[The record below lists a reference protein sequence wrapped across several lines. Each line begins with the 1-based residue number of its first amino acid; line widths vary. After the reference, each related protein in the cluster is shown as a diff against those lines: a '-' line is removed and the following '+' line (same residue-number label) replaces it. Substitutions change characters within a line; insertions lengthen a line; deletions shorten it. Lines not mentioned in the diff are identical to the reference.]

1 MATRSPSPYALLI
14 AALVATCAP
23 NALLAQEAAPPEDEA
38 APEEDDYGSITVTGT
53 LVRQGGMQDIRHFR
67 SVAERGE
74 MPRPESLTAE
84 GLMGE
89 HNLALAAN
97 RPCAQLLCLDTEAM
111 AAAFPARPEDK
122 ILVGLTFASNI
133 DAATWKREPLN
144 LVAVVDKSGSM
155 AGEPL
160 ELVRQ
165 SLKQIVGQMDD
176 RDQLSIVLYGD
187 SSHVH
192 LAPTRIARGGRQKV
206 LASIDAIASA
216 GSTNM
221 EEGLKVGYATAF
233 RSEGRFRGSTRVM
246 LFTDE
251 QPNVGATDS
260 ESFMGMAEAASHRGI
275 GLTTIGVGIQFGAE
289 LGMRMSSVRGGNLF
303 FLGDEEE
310 VKSVFEK
317 QLATMVSEVAHDV
330 RITLTPRKGYKLTG
344 VFGVPDGL
352 MTDVGEGTVTITV
365 PTAFLSTNGGGIFAS
380 VGKSGSRAN
389 LPSARLEPGATLLD
403 LKLAYVAARGGKRGT
418 DRLAVAAPQ
427 GEATPALRRAH
438 LIVDEYLSLKAAS
451 LAFHREGD
459 PKKAFQLL
467 SAFQGRLERSGLDK
481 MDGEKELV
489 AQMLKP
495 AALYSGYGGEPP
507 KARAGMETVA
517 RNSGTFGGIPRAV
530 RPPALVGSWKVSRVD
545 GLAAIRSGD
554 LFTFTGEGELLTR
567 SASARK
573 ADWDSE
579 AYAVDG
585 ARLIVTGEDKD
596 DPWTFSWRVTPT
608 RLTLASED
616 GTRLYLR
623 RVTGEGEGNTAPTV
637 AP

>member
-1 MATRSPSPYALLI
+1 MATRSPSGSTLLI
-14 AALVATCAP
+14 AALVAACAP
-23 NALLAQEAAPPEDEA
+23 HALLAQEDPPQEEEVS
-38 APEEDDYGSITVTGT
+38 PEGFESIVVTGSRI
-53 LVRQGGMQDIRHFR
+53 RQGGMQDIRHFR
-67 SVAERGE
+67 SVAAEGD

-89 HNLALAAN
+89 HELALEAR

-111 AAAFPARPEDK
+111 PAAFPARPEDRM
-122 ILVGLTFASNI
+122 LVGLTFASNI
-133 DAATWKREPLN
+133 DSATWRRDPLN

-155 AGEPL
+155 SGEPL

-165 SLKQIVGQMDD
+165 SLRQIVGQMGE

-187 SSHVH
+187 TSHVH
-192 LAPTRIARGGRQKV
+192 LAPTSIAGGGRQAV

-221 EEGLKVGYATAF
+221 EEGLKIGYSTAF
-233 RSEGRFRGSTRVM
+233 GSEGKFRGSTRVM

-260 ESFMGMAEAASHRGI
+260 KSFMGMAEAASRRGI
-275 GLTTIGVGIQFGAE
+275 GLTTIGVGVQFGAE

-303 FLGDEEE
+303 FLSNEEE

-317 QLATMVSEVAHDV
+317 QLDTMVSEVAHHV
-330 RITLTPRKGYKLTG
+330 RITLTPRSGYKLTG
-344 VFGVPDGL
+344 IFGVPDGL
-352 MTDVGEGTVTITV
+352 MTDVGEGAVTITV

-380 VGKSGSRAN
+380 IGKSGRRAN
-389 LPSARLEPGATLLD
+389 LPSARLDPGSTLLD

-427 GEATPALRRAH
+427 REASPALRRAH
-438 LIVDEYLSLKAAS
+438 LVVDEYLSLKAAS

-481 MDGEKELV
+481 MEGEKTLV

-495 AALYSGYGGEPP
+495 ASLYSGYGGEPP
-507 KARAGMETVA
+507 KAKPALETA
-517 RNSGTFGGIPRAV
+517 SLDSGSGGQT
-530 RPPALVGSWKVSRVD
+530 PAAAKPLELVGSWKVSRVD
-545 GLAAIRSGD
+545 GPAAIRNGD
-554 LFTFTGEGELLTR
+554 RFTFTGEGELMTR
-567 SASARK
+567 SASTRR
-573 ADWDSE
+573 ADWETE

-585 ARLIVTGEDKD
+585 TKLIVTGEDSK
-596 DPWTFSWRVTPT
+596 DPWTFSWRATPT

-616 GTRLYLR
+616 GTRLLLR
-623 RVTGEGEGNTAPTV
+623 RVTGAGEGTD
-637 AP
+637 